1 MNKLKTL
8 LASCA
13 LILALN
19 TPVMSDSSN
28 FAGPYIGLQGSSVGV
43 GVQGGQNSA
52 DQTTTGVNATNANV
66 GKTGI
71 TAGLEVG
78 YAIPV
83 GSAFLLDIGGTY
95 IDGAVSL
102 KTNSND
108 VESTDDVKFVV
119 SQFYSMYAAPT
130 VVLSDTSSM
139 YVKVGYSEAS
149 VNVGGDVTNPGDLQ
163 GNTYA
168 IGTRTVLDSGIFIRT
183 EAGYTDY
190 DNLAAQGKGT
200 SVAAGETLNTAG
212 TGGGIKTSTKFTADP
227 ELAYGAVSIGFRF

>member
-43 GVQGGQNSA
+43 GIQGGQASAEEAGQPVNS
-52 DQTTTGVNATNANV
+52 TNANV

-71 TAGLEVG
+71 TAGLELG

-102 KTNSND
+102 AHDSND
-108 VESTDDVKFVV
+108 AQSVDDVKFVV
-119 SQFYSMYAAPT
+119 QQFYSMYAAPT

-139 YVKVGYSEAS
+139 YVKIGYSEAS
-149 VNVGGDVTNPGDLQ
+149 VDVTGDVTNPGDLQ
-163 GNTYA
+163 GNTNA
-168 IGTRTVLDSGIFIRT
+168 IGTRTVLDSGIFIRA

-200 SVAAGETLNTAG
+200 AVTAGETLDSSGLA
-212 TGGGIKTSTKFTADP
+212 GGIATTTKFTADP
-227 ELAYGAVSIGFRF
+227 ELAYGAISIGFRF

>member
-1 MNKLKTL
+1 MNKLLKTL
-8 LASCA
+8 LGSCA

-28 FAGPYIGLQGSSVGV
+28 FAGPYIGVQGSTVGV
-43 GVQGGQNSA
+43 GVQGGKNG
-52 DQTTTGVNATNANV
+52 GVDGVKESNNVNV

-71 TAGLEVG
+71 TAGLELG

-95 IDGAVSL
+95 IDGAVTL
-102 KTNSND
+102 KHQSND
-108 VESTDDVKFVV
+108 TAATDDVKFVV
-119 SQFYSMYAAPT
+119 QQFYSMYAAPT

-139 YVKVGYSEAS
+139 YVKIGYSEAS

-190 DNLAAQGKGT
+190 NGISAHGKGN
-200 SVAAGETLNTAG
+200 S
-212 TGGGIKTSTKFTADP
+212 GGIASSTSYSAEPIIAFGT
-227 ELAYGAVSIGFRF
+227 VSLGFRF

>member
-52 DQTTTGVNATNANV
+52 DETTDGVNSTNANV

-102 KTNSND
+102 RHQSND
-108 VESTDDVKFVV
+108 TNTVDDVKFVV
-119 SQFYSMYAAPT
+119 QQFYSMYAAPT

-149 VNVGGDVTNPGDLQ
+149 VNVSGDVTNPGDLQ

-190 DNLAAQGKGT
+190 DNLSAQGKGT
-200 SVAAGETLNTAG
+200 GVAAGETLNTSG
-212 TGGGIKTSTKFTADP
+212 LGGGIATSTKYTADP